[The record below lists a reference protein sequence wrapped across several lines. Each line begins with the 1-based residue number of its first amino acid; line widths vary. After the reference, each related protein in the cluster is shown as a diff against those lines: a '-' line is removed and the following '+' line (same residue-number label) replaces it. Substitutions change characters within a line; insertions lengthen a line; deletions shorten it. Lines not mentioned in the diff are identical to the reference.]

1 MNKMFTQPT
10 GSVAKQTNKQSIARH
25 FGVKQSEVVYFSV
38 GAPLTGYKV
47 IYDKE
52 SQRAYS
58 LPADIAPG
66 TTAVSLSTNAVL
78 VHSAGSVDL
87 GELAVSREEYVTLP
101 ESFESGATLNVKNE
115 LLTYADGKYRWGGE
129 FPKTVSAGST
139 PKTSGGVGLGAWVSV
154 GDAALRSEL
163 NNQDIGAK
171 LIKAPAGAGSVYD
184 MLWYVTPAQFSAPE
198 DGSDASVQLQAML
211 DYALL
216 NGKAVLFDKAV
227 TYNIDKPLIYRQKGF
242 RNSRILCYGGRTVI
256 NLNSSTATSGLPVD
270 ESGIVMDVNAAIVVS
285 STNPGSSVINQPQA
299 VYIEG
304 LQFTSTAG
312 GSYGIY
318 LGKTQNANIKDC
330 KFTGFTEADICD
342 NGSWVFRVHGCQI
355 FSAAHYGIW
364 KKAGTSAWITECYF
378 QNSNYAVRMKSGYSV
393 ISKCAND
400 FTKNAAYWLESSDY
414 NSVYTIDGCGFE
426 NSGSDAVV
434 KVSGR
439 IALTWSNCMAGN
451 IESQQSPVPTN
462 LLWVQ
467 GDSSGSQFTLSN
479 IRFLNTG
486 RRILDSGTGSRF
498 TINRVDHAAGDLA
511 DVWGT
516 GALINEI
523 SFNAV
528 KYMSSAHPSGFRIG
542 PTGIADWFVSG
553 GNTGSLPNDQRFLR
567 YSKTITRTSG
577 KSYGTTTI
585 TFPFQL
591 SAADEGYQVIV
602 TPREYPDNVPTRQWH
617 CASYNHTSTDVQIIA
632 GRGDGDTTWST
643 TVVDII
649 IIGKAINF

>member
-1 MNKMFTQPT
+1 MTDITANVIVSMPSQLFTMARSFKAVANGKIYIGKIDTDPVNPENQIQVYVENEDGSHVPVSQPIIINAA
-10 GSVAKQTNKQSIARH
+10 GYPVYNGQIAKFVTVQGHSMAVYDAYGVQQFYFPNVLKYDPDRLAQKLESE
-25 FGVKQSEVVYFSV
+25 FGTKYI
-38 GAPLTGYKV
+38 GAP
-47 IYDKE
+47 
-52 SQRAYS
+52 
-58 LPADIAPG
+58 
-66 TTAVSLSTNAVL
+66 
-78 VHSAGSVDL
+78 
-87 GELAVSREEYVTLP
+87 
-101 ESFESGATLNVKNE
+101 
-115 LLTYADGKYRWGGE
+115 
-129 FPKTVSAGST
+129 
-139 PKTSGGVGLGAWVSV
+139 SGGGTL
-154 GDAALRSEL
+154 
-163 NNQDIGAK
+163 
-171 LIKAPAGAGSVYD
+171 YD
-184 MLWYVTPAQFSAPE
+184 MLWFVTPAQFGAPE
-198 DGSDASVQLQAML
+198 DGSDASSSLQEML
-211 DYALL
+211 DYATL
-216 NGKAVLFDKAV
+216 NGKAVLFDKAI
-227 TYNIDKPLIYRQKGF
+227 TYNIEKPLIYKQKGF

-256 NLNSSTATSGLPVD
+256 NLNSSTATSGLPND

-285 STNPGSSVINQPQA
+285 STNPDTAVVNQPQA

-318 LGKTQNANIKDC
+318 LGKTQNTNINDC

-355 FSAAHYGIW
+355 FSAANYGIW

-414 NSVYTIDGCGFE
+414 NSVYTIDECGFE

-467 GDSSGSQFTLSN
+467 GDSNGSQFTLSN

-486 RRILDSGTGSRF
+486 RRIWDLGTNSRF
-498 TINRVDHAAGDLA
+498 TINRVNHASGDLA
-511 DVWGT
+511 DVWGD
-516 GALINEI
+516 GALVNE
-523 SFNAV
+523 NTYNTT
-528 KYMSSAHPSGFRIG
+528 KYMSAAYPNGFQIG
-542 PTGIADWFVSG
+542 PTGLSDWFSSG
-553 GNTGSLPNDQRFLR
+553 GNTGSLPNNQRFLR
-567 YSKTITRTSG
+567 YSKTITRASG
-577 KSYGTTTI
+577 QSFGTTTI
-585 TFPFQL
+585 TLPFQL
-591 SAADEGYQVIV
+591 SVDGEGYQVIV
-602 TPREYPDNVPTRQWH
+602 TPREYPNNVPTYQWH

-632 GRGDGDTTWST
+632 GRGDGNTAWST
-643 TVVDII
+643 VIVDIL

>member
-1 MNKMFTQPT
+1 MTDITANVVVSMPSQLFTMARSFKAVANGKIYIGKIDTDPVNPENQIQVYVENEDGSHVPVSQPIIINAA
-10 GSVAKQTNKQSIARH
+10 GYPVYNGQIAKFVTVQGHSMAVYDAYGAQQFYFPNVLKYDPDRLAQKLESE
-25 FGVKQSEVVYFSV
+25 FGTKYI
-38 GAPLTGYKV
+38 GAP
-47 IYDKE
+47 
-52 SQRAYS
+52 
-58 LPADIAPG
+58 
-66 TTAVSLSTNAVL
+66 
-78 VHSAGSVDL
+78 
-87 GELAVSREEYVTLP
+87 
-101 ESFESGATLNVKNE
+101 
-115 LLTYADGKYRWGGE
+115 
-129 FPKTVSAGST
+129 
-139 PKTSGGVGLGAWVSV
+139 SGGGTL
-154 GDAALRSEL
+154 
-163 NNQDIGAK
+163 
-171 LIKAPAGAGSVYD
+171 YD
-184 MLWYVTPAQFSAPE
+184 MLWFVTPAQFGAPE
-198 DGSDASVQLQAML
+198 DGSDASSSLQEML
-211 DYALL
+211 DYATL
-216 NGKAVLFDKAV
+216 NGKAVLFDKAI
-227 TYNIDKPLIYRQKGF
+227 TYNIEKPLIYKQKGF

-256 NLNSSTATSGLPVD
+256 NLNSSTATSGLPND

-285 STNPGSSVINQPQA
+285 STNPDTAVVNQPQA

-318 LGKTQNANIKDC
+318 LGKTQNTNINDC

-355 FSAAHYGIW
+355 FSAANYGIW

-414 NSVYTIDGCGFE
+414 NSVYTIDECGFE

-467 GDSSGSQFTLSN
+467 GDSNGSQFTLSN

-486 RRILDSGTGSRF
+486 RRIWDLGTNSRF
-498 TINRVDHAAGDLA
+498 TINRVNHASGDLA
-511 DVWGT
+511 DVWGD
-516 GALINEI
+516 GALVNE
-523 SFNAV
+523 NTYNTT
-528 KYMSSAHPSGFRIG
+528 KYMSSAYPNGFQIG
-542 PTGIADWFVSG
+542 PTGLSDWFSSG

-567 YSKTITRTSG
+567 YSKTITRASG
-577 KSYGTTTI
+577 QSFGTTTI
-585 TFPFQL
+585 TLPFQL
-591 SAADEGYQVIV
+591 SVDGEGYQVIV
-602 TPREYPDNVPTRQWH
+602 TPREYPNNVPTYQWH

-632 GRGDGDTTWST
+632 GRGDGNTAWST
-643 TVVDII
+643 VIVDIL

>member
-1 MNKMFTQPT
+1 MTDITANVVVSMPSQLFTMARSFKAVANGKIYIGKIDTDPVNPENRIQVYVENEDGSHVPVSQPIIINAA
-10 GSVAKQTNKQSIARH
+10 GYPVYNGQIAKFVTVQGHSMAVYDAYGAQQFYFPNVLKYDPDRLAQKLESE
-25 FGVKQSEVVYFSV
+25 FGTKYI
-38 GAPLTGYKV
+38 GAP
-47 IYDKE
+47 
-52 SQRAYS
+52 
-58 LPADIAPG
+58 
-66 TTAVSLSTNAVL
+66 
-78 VHSAGSVDL
+78 
-87 GELAVSREEYVTLP
+87 
-101 ESFESGATLNVKNE
+101 
-115 LLTYADGKYRWGGE
+115 
-129 FPKTVSAGST
+129 
-139 PKTSGGVGLGAWVSV
+139 SGGGTL
-154 GDAALRSEL
+154 
-163 NNQDIGAK
+163 
-171 LIKAPAGAGSVYD
+171 YD
-184 MLWYVTPAQFSAPE
+184 MLWFVTPAQFGAPE
-198 DGSDASVQLQAML
+198 DGSDASSSLQEML
-211 DYALL
+211 DYATL
-216 NGKAVLFDKAV
+216 NGKAVLFDKAI
-227 TYNIDKPLIYRQKGF
+227 TYNIEKPLIYKQKGF

-256 NLNSSTATSGLPVD
+256 NLNSSTATSGLPND

-285 STNPGSSVINQPQA
+285 STNPDTAVVNQPQA

-318 LGKTQNANIKDC
+318 LGKTQNTNINDC

-462 LLWVQ
+462 LLWVM
-467 GDSSGSQFTLSN
+467 GDSNGSQFTLSN
-479 IRFLNTG
+479 IRFLNTS
-486 RRILDSGTGSRF
+486 RRIWDLGTNSRF
-498 TINRVDHAAGDLA
+498 TINRVNHASGDLA

-516 GALINEI
+516 GALINE
-523 SFNAV
+523 NTYNTT
-528 KYMSSAHPSGFRIG
+528 KYMSAAYPNGFRIG
-542 PTGIADWFVSG
+542 ATGLSDWFASG

-567 YSKTITRTSG
+567 YSKTITRTPD
-577 KSYGTTTI
+577 KSFGTITI

-591 SAADEGYQVIV
+591 NADHEGYQVIV
-602 TPREYPDNVPTRQWH
+602 TPREFPDNVPTRQWH

-632 GRGDGDTTWST
+632 GRGDGNTAWST
-643 TVVDII
+643 MIVDIL
-649 IIGKAINF
+649 IIGRAINF

>member
-1 MNKMFTQPT
+1 MSSGCGDVLSLADLQTAKKHQIFEAEVIT
-10 GSVAKQTNKQSIARH
+10 GK
-25 FGVKQSEVVYFSV
+25 
-38 GAPLTGYKV
+38 
-47 IYDKE
+47 
-52 SQRAYS
+52 
-58 LPADIAPG
+58 
-66 TTAVSLSTNAVL
+66 
-78 VHSAGSVDL
+78 
-87 GELAVSREEYVTLP
+87 
-101 ESFESGATLNVKNE
+101 
-115 LLTYADGKYRWGGE
+115 
-129 FPKTVSAGST
+129 
-139 PKTSGGVGLGAWVSV
+139 SGGVAGGADIDYATNQVTGQTQKTMPAILRDIGFTPASFTFTTGGTLTVNDANVAVLWPMADGGDGQYYVWGGSLPKTIPASSTPDTTGGVATGAWQPW
-154 GDAALRSEL
+154 GDVFLRADLADPAKGAALISTPVPGGNL
-163 NNQDIGAK
+163 
-171 LIKAPAGAGSVYD
+171 SD

-211 DYALL
+211 DYATL

-227 TYNIDKPLIYRQKGF
+227 TYNINKPLVYKQKGF

-285 STNPGSSVINQPQA
+285 STNPDTAVVNQPQA

-318 LGKTQNANIKDC
+318 LGRTQNTNINDC

-342 NGSWVFRVHGCQI
+342 NGSWVFRVHGCQM
-355 FSAAHYGIW
+355 FSSANYGIW

-414 NSVYTIDGCGFE
+414 NSVYTIDECGFE

-451 IESQQSPVPTN
+451 VEAQQSPVPTN

-467 GDSSGSQFTLSN
+467 GDSNGSQFTLSN

-486 RRILDSGTGSRF
+486 RRIWDLGTNSRF
-498 TINRVDHAAGDLA
+498 TINRVNHASGDLA

-516 GALINEI
+516 GALINENTY
-523 SFNAV
+523 STT
-528 KYMSSAHPSGFRIG
+528 KYMSATYPNGFLIG
-542 PTGIADWFVSG
+542 PTGLSDWFASG

-577 KSYGTTTI
+577 QSFGTTTI
-585 TFPFQL
+585 TLPFQL
-591 SAADEGYQVIV
+591 SVDGEGYQVIV
-602 TPREYPDNVPTRQWH
+602 TPREYPNNVPTYQWH
-617 CASYNHTSTDVQIIA
+617 CASYNHTSTDVQITA
-632 GRGDGDTTWST
+632 GRGDGNTAWST
-643 TVVDII
+643 VIVDIL

>member
-1 MNKMFTQPT
+1 MSTT
-10 GSVAKQTNKQSIARH
+10 ITN
-25 FGVKQSEVVYFSV
+25 
-38 GAPLTGYKV
+38 
-47 IYDKE
+47 
-52 SQRAYS
+52 
-58 LPADIAPG
+58 
-66 TTAVSLSTNAVL
+66 
-78 VHSAGSVDL
+78 
-87 GELAVSREEYVTLP
+87 LP
-101 ESFESGATLNVKNE
+101 ETSKVNGSDYLV
-115 LLTYADGKYRWGGE
+115 LDQSD
-129 FPKTVSAGST
+129 KTVKST
-139 PKTSGGVGLGAWVSV
+139 VSNFLTDTGVVLATQLK
-154 GDAALRSEL
+154 DT
-163 NNQDIGAK
+163 DGAK
-171 LIKAPAGAGSVYD
+171 LIKAPAGVGSVYD
-184 MLWYVTPAQFSAPE
+184 MLWFVTPAQFGAPE

-211 DYALL
+211 DYATL

-227 TYNIDKPLIYRQKGF
+227 TYNINKPLIYKQKGF

-256 NLNSSTATSGLPVD
+256 NLNSSTETSGLPVD

-285 STNPGSSVINQPQA
+285 STNPDSAVVNQPQA

-318 LGKTQNANIKDC
+318 LGKTQNTNIKDC

-414 NSVYTIDGCGFE
+414 NSVYTIDECGFE

-439 IALTWSNCMAGN
+439 VALTWSNCMAGN
-451 IESQQSPVPTN
+451 VEAQQSPIPSN
-462 LLWVQ
+462 LLWVM
-467 GDSSGSQFTLSN
+467 GDSNGSQFTLSN

-486 RRILDSGTGSRF
+486 RRIWDLGTNSRF
-498 TINRVDHAAGDLA
+498 TINRVNHASGDLA

-516 GALINEI
+516 GALINE
-523 SFNAV
+523 NTYHTT
-528 KYMSSAHPSGFRIG
+528 KYMSAAHPNGFRIG
-542 PTGIADWFVSG
+542 ATGLSDWFASG

-577 KSYGTTTI
+577 ESFGTTTI
-585 TFPFQL
+585 TLPFQL
-591 SAADEGYQVIV
+591 SVVDEGYQVIV
-602 TPREYPDNVPTRQWH
+602 TPREYPNNVPTRQWH

-632 GRGDGDTTWST
+632 GRGDGDKTWST
-643 TVVDII
+643 VIVDIL